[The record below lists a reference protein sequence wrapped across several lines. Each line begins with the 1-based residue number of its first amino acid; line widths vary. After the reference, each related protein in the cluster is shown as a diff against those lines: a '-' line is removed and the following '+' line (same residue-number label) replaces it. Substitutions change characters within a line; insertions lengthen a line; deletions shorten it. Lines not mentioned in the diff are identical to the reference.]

1 MTATCVF
8 VSCFLKGTTALIL
21 MQQFLFTF
29 RLLLQ
34 VLILHRPPAPWVDT
48 NPPRVLQAACHV
60 WLATIRHWWDLKTVR
75 VALRVVIKP
84 PLVRLAVHIAE
95 AVNTQR
101 AVQAHAAIAEAVHTQ
116 RAARAHVS
124 VAEVVH
130 TRLAVQA
137 HVAIAQLENT
147 QPLSHHRARAA

>member
-1 MTATCVF
+1 MLQAAITMVVTAVRAHA
-8 VSCFLKGTTALIL
+8 VSATPQIILVGRMGTTALIL

-34 VLILHRPPAPWVDT
+34 VLILHRPLAPWVDT

-95 AVNTQR
+95 AVHTQR

-116 RAARAHVS
+116 RAAQAHVS

-130 TRLAVQA
+130 TR
-137 HVAIAQLENT
+137 
-147 QPLSHHRARAA
+147 

>member
-75 VALRVVIKP
+75 VALRVVIRP

-101 AVQAHAAIAEAVHTQ
+101 AVQAHAVIAEAVHT
-116 RAARAHVS
+116 R
-124 VAEVVH
+124 
-130 TRLAVQA
+130 
-137 HVAIAQLENT
+137 
-147 QPLSHHRARAA
+147 